1 MKITPRFYTHDYDAK
16 KVIKVSSPYKQK
28 VYITHGLYPC
38 DVYVDNNN
46 NLVMLFE
53 KSTLT

>member
-1 MKITPRFYTHDYDAK
+1 MKINPKFYTHDYDPS
-16 KVIKVSSPYKQK
+16 KVLKVVDRYKQK
-28 VYITHGLYPC
+28 LYISNGIYPC
-38 DVYVDNNN
+38 DIYVDSNN